1 MYAYVRKINV
11 YCWITSAV
19 VVATVATTANR
30 PREYWLIAISQLER
44 FGLNIFFR
52 RANRQFVCIRLVSC
66 CFPFISTLLLGLFFL
81 NLFFIETIE
90 KGPIVKRIFAK
101 RKYFF
106 LYTSDIQIV
115 FVCVSAFQ
123 EKPTKCNLI
132 IKKKKVKL
140 IYMKVKDI
148 FFPIWSTLFFGVP
161 VKLFGNDF
169 FYSDYIIYAYN
180 H

>member
-1 MYAYVRKINV
+1 M
-11 YCWITSAV
+11 
-19 VVATVATTANR
+19 
-30 PREYWLIAISQLER
+30 
-44 FGLNIFFR
+44 
-52 RANRQFVCIRLVSC
+52 
-66 CFPFISTLLLGLFFL
+66 
-81 NLFFIETIE
+81 
-90 KGPIVKRIFAK
+90 KRIFAK

-148 FFPIWSTLFFGVP
+148 FFSNLVNFIFWSASEAFRQRFF
-161 VKLFGNDF
+161 L
-169 FYSDYIIYAYN
+169 
-180 H
+180 